1 MFTAGLFTTTST
13 WKKRRC
19 TSTDASIKKLW
30 KAYVMEYC
38 SCYFVAKLYPILLRP
53 QGLQLT
59 RILCPWDFPGKNTG
73 VCCHLLLQG
82 LFLTQRLNP
91 WLLHWQADFFTI
103 DPPGQPSG
111 ILLSHENEQNCVTVR
126 ELDGP
131 REGHTEKGVRKRKT
145 KVEYAFIYVA
155 WRRMAQ
161 VTLFQSRNENS
172 DIEN

>member
-38 SCYFVAKLYPILLRP
+38 SCYFVAKLYVILLRP

-73 VCCHLLLQG
+73 VCCHFLLQG
-82 LFLTQRLNP
+82 IFLTQKLKS
-91 WLLHWQADFFTI
+91 WFLHWQADYLPLTHQGN
-103 DPPGQPSG
+103 P
-111 ILLSHENEQNCVTVR
+111 
-126 ELDGP
+126 
-131 REGHTEKGVRKRKT
+131 
-145 KVEYAFIYVA
+145 VEYYSLIKMNKIVS
-155 WRRMAQ
+155 
-161 VTLFQSRNENS
+161 LFERWMDLESVIQRWKSEREKQRLKINVYMWDRE
-172 DIEN
+172 EWHR